1 MDDSDQDFV
10 DLCSKLLKR
19 VRKKPGEPS
28 QPRRAEQQPSSQASD
43 GDKRKRNK
51 KRDGDYGSKGVGAQ
65 PVGTGA
71 GAEQH
76 GLCGGTGS
84 DSGDAGSS
92 GVPRA
97 ERAKDKVLQRMQ
109 QFKRASPQRMVHKDK
124 SQTTSHEIPSTSL
137 PPPLEQRQGE
147 MTGCS
152 RHRLLVLY
160 REERKWIQMW
170 LSLHRNCFSCFMM
183 SRTAMISQSFC
194 WSKENES
201 PIILISYHVFS
212 CNLWQ

>member
-28 QPRRAEQQPSSQASD
+28 QPRRAEPQQQQPSSQSSD

-51 KRDGDYGSKGVGAQ
+51 KRDDDYGPKGVGAQ

-76 GLCGGTGS
+76 GVRGGTGS

-124 SQTTSHEIPSTSL
+124 SQTTSHEIPSTSP

-152 RHRLLVLY
+152 WHRLLV
-160 REERKWIQMW
+160 
-170 LSLHRNCFSCFMM
+170 
-183 SRTAMISQSFC
+183 
-194 WSKENES
+194 
-201 PIILISYHVFS
+201 
-212 CNLWQ
+212 